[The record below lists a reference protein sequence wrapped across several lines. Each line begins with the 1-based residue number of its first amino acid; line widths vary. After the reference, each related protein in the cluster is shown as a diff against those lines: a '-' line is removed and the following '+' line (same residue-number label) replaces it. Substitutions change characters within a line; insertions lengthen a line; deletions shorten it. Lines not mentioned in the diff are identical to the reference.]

1 MLNINKIREMTARQ
15 PWKKLGHMSRLPY
28 NSWIKQREGMKIL
41 EVTITEKLSFDNHV
55 NNKNAKARQSI

>member
-1 MLNINKIREMTARQ
+1 MTARQ

>member
-1 MLNINKIREMTARQ
+1 MEKM
-15 PWKKLGHMSRLPY
+15 GHMSPLPY

-55 NNKNAKARQSI
+55 NNKNAKARQSIYVLWILVC